1 MESAEDVVATALDTV
16 KSAALTPTEHLLL
29 KRFLDKAQ
37 DSSCAAIYLLRKVE
51 ENPSRSV
58 EANLREFKKDWRRL
72 VTKFT
77 KQEDIPLP
85 SQCLLKSRDMQNC
98 CCMVN
103 RRGRLAAN
111 ATFNVEPAWIIPP
124 SIFHDDELAYESPL
138 LSILE
143 AFLTPDVV
151 RWLRGMLESC
161 TEPKNA
167 LQNLL
172 LLSPSVQSAFR
183 EGHLEITR
191 GLGPVPPKKIEPD
204 AKSVH
209 YLAIALAPGER
220 PDLTLSNGE
229 PLKDGP
235 HMFTMYTRNPSLY
248 PLPSEELLQIH
259 SKIATALHLFSVEDD
274 ISLGWLRSPYI
285 SLSKTVCQYIRSC
298 WHFVPKPI
306 RVWCYLFLAQISK
319 RFYPYRGSLV
329 QQLPFGLYMKN
340 CHRARYNEVKA
351 LQIIEQH
358 TSIPAP
364 LFIDTFEHQG
374 KVMLVMT
381 RVRGQQLQEVFYRL
395 SYPERTQLSADLHS
409 AIKQL
414 RAIPNTTPHRFAN
427 VLGGPLL
434 DVRLPD
440 SHDRARG
447 PFDNELDFHDA
458 LIHKFIFAETKQAV
472 AHVHSRSY
480 RSFFSHADLNFYNI
494 IIERGKLS
502 GIVDWECAGYYP
514 EYWEFT
520 KGIYIIEGAADREKI
535 IRDAFPDEDYQ
546 DELEA
551 EKVLWF
557 AAPPWV

>member
-1 MESAEDVVATALDTV
+1 MESEKSSLVIALNTV
-16 KSAALTPTEHLLL
+16 RSAALTPTEHLLL
-29 KRFLDKAQ
+29 ERFLDKAR
-37 DSSCAAIYLLRKVE
+37 DPNHAAGYLLQRVKD
-51 ENPSRSV
+51 NPSSSI
-58 EANLREFKKDWRRL
+58 EASLRDFKKDWRRL

-77 KQEDIPLP
+77 KREDIPLP
-85 SQCLLKSRDMQNC
+85 SQCLLKNRDTLKC
-98 CCMVN
+98 CCMIN
-103 RRGRLAAN
+103 RRDRLDAN
-111 ATFNVEPAWIIPP
+111 ATFNIEAAWIIPP
-124 SIFHDDELAYESPL
+124 SIFDDDELAREGSL
-138 LSILE
+138 LSLLE
-143 AFLTPDVV
+143 AFLTPDLVH
-151 RWLRGMLESC
+151 WLRTTLGSC
-161 TEPKNA
+161 SEQKNA

-172 LLSPSVQSAFR
+172 LLSPSVHSAFR
-183 EGHLEITR
+183 EGHIEITR
-191 GLGPVPPKKIEPD
+191 QVGPNPPKEMDPD
-204 AKSVH
+204 ATEVR
-209 YLAIALAPGER
+209 YFVVTLAPGQR
-220 PDLTLSNGE
+220 TDLIVSNGD
-229 PLKDGP
+229 PLSP
-235 HMFTMYTRNPSLY
+235 TLHSSTMHTRDPSLY
-248 PLPSEELLQIH
+248 PLPSEELLRIH

-274 ISLGWLRSPYI
+274 ISLGWPRSPYI

-306 RVWCYLFLAQISK
+306 RVWCYLFLAQINK
-319 RFYPYRGSLV
+319 WFYPHRVSLV
-329 QQLPFGLYMKN
+329 QQLPLGLYMKS
-340 CHRARYNEVKA
+340 CYRARYNEVKA

-374 KVMLVMT
+374 TVMLIMT
-381 RVRGQQLQEVFYRL
+381 RVRGEQLQEVFYRL
-395 SYPERTQLSADLHS
+395 SYPERTQLSADLRS
-409 AIKQL
+409 AITQL

-447 PFDNELDFHDA
+447 PFDNEADFHDA

-472 AHVHSRSY
+472 AHVHSRPY

-520 KGIYIIEGAADREKI
+520 KGIYIIEGAADRERI

>member
-1 MESAEDVVATALDTV
+1 
-16 KSAALTPTEHLLL
+16 
-29 KRFLDKAQ
+29 
-37 DSSCAAIYLLRKVE
+37 
-51 ENPSRSV
+51 
-58 EANLREFKKDWRRL
+58 
-72 VTKFT
+72 
-77 KQEDIPLP
+77 
-85 SQCLLKSRDMQNC
+85 
-98 CCMVN
+98 
-103 RRGRLAAN
+103 
-111 ATFNVEPAWIIPP
+111 
-124 SIFHDDELAYESPL
+124 
-138 LSILE
+138 
-143 AFLTPDVV
+143 
-151 RWLRGMLESC
+151 
-161 TEPKNA
+161 
-167 LQNLL
+167 
-172 LLSPSVQSAFR
+172 
-183 EGHLEITR
+183 
-191 GLGPVPPKKIEPD
+191 
-204 AKSVH
+204 
-209 YLAIALAPGER
+209 
-220 PDLTLSNGE
+220 
-229 PLKDGP
+229 
-235 HMFTMYTRNPSLY
+235 MYTRNPSLY

-274 ISLGWLRSPYI
+274 ISLGWLRSPY
-285 SLSKTVCQYIRSC
+285 T
-298 WHFVPKPI
+298 
-306 RVWCYLFLAQISK
+306 QISK